1 MQFHIFLSENLWFWN
16 VLDTDK
22 KCPTLYIYIR
32 NGFWFCPIC
41 YAWRHFRFNT
51 LFLLRH
57 FLSPTVVCV
66 CVSVYLDYHC
76 QYMNFISFAFLT
88 IFYWH
93 SEEQMWNQ
101 IAHQS
106 SASIDAWSD
115 CDNLGMCWWI
125 FRFSKLGHVVRFH
138 VNIDWGKC
146 LR

>member
-1 MQFHIFLSENLWFWN
+1 MSKCNFIYSCQRIYDFEMFWIQTKNVPHSTYIFEMDFGFARF
-16 VLDTDK
+16 VMLDGIFA
-22 KCPTLYIYIR
+22 LIR
-32 NGFWFCPIC
+32 FSC
-41 YAWRHFRFNT
+41 YGISSFQ
-51 LFLLRH
+51 LL
-57 FLSPTVVCV
+57 CV

-115 CDNLGMCWWI
+115 CDNLGMCM
-125 FRFSKLGHVVRFH
+125 
-138 VNIDWGKC
+138 VNISVFKIRSC
-146 LR
+146 SALSC